1 MTRPHNP
8 IPYVYLYRQG
18 NFDAIPGSPWVY
30 WITPGLRRVF
40 EELPRLEEVAKPV
53 VGLQTSDNFRFLR
66 FWWEVGID
74 RIGFGC
80 KSREE
85 AASSEKKWFPHMKGG
100 SFKRWWGN
108 QEHVVNWWRDGKE
121 LRAFEPA
128 VIRNPAFYFRRG
140 VTWSH
145 TTSKSLSV
153 RYMPEGFTFNVEAP
167 SCFLQS
173 YLDLL
178 GLLGVLNSGFADYA
192 LNLVNP
198 TIHMTV
204 GAASK
209 APVPQKSS
217 NVLRELVEKAIEL
230 AKKDA
235 EEDET
240 TWDFVAPP
248 DWPDGNDERGTMDDE
263 RGMRNEERGTMSDEG
278 GRMKDENG
286 RMGPEERAAL
296 LAEIERQIDE
306 EVYRL
311 YGISE
316 EDRQAIEEELGMRN
330 DEGGTRNDERGMMKA
345 E

>member
-1 MTRPHNP
+1 MTKPHNL
-8 IPYVYLYRQG
+8 IPNVYLYRQG
-18 NFDAIPGSPWVY
+18 DFDAIPGSPWVY

-40 EELPRLEEVAKPV
+40 EELPKLEEVAKPV

-140 VTWSH
+140 VTWSR
-145 TTSKSLSV
+145 TTSKKVSMRLL
-153 RYMPEGFTFNVEAP
+153 PEGFVIDCEAP
-167 SCFLQS
+167 SLFCSNPLI
-173 YLDLL
+173 LL
-178 GLLGVLNSGFADYA
+178 GILNSLAANYLLGFI
-192 LNLVNP
+192 NP
-198 TIHMTV
+198 TIHFQV
-204 GAASK
+204 GDLARL
-209 APVPQKSS
+209 PVPDESS
-217 NVLRELVEKAIEL
+217 DVLRELVEKAIEL

-248 DWPDGNDERGTMDDE
+248 DWPDGNDERGTMNDE
-263 RGMRNEERGTMSDEG
+263 RGMRDDERGTMSDEG

-330 DEGGTRNDERGMMKA
+330 EE
-345 E
+345 